1 MRSSLNRTLLALTGL
16 VLLIAGLAVLVGSL
30 DLQRRWGFTLPTWW
44 PFTGPKD
51 VLLTAHDRT
60 RYRGHGWWWPTVL
73 AVLGVLVLV
82 ALWWFLAQFRTHRLR
97 QLRIDSRDGQDAVL
111 RGRALEDVLVTEVE
125 ALNGVDRAGVTL
137 TGKRTAPRAR
147 LTLALAPHA
156 SPDTVVSRLDTD
168 ILRRAGSSAGL
179 DHLPA
184 EARLRAVKHRASRV
198 N

>member
-16 VLLIAGLAVLVGSL
+16 LLLIAGLAVLVGSL
-30 DLQRRWGFTLPTWW
+30 DLQRRWGFTLPHWW
-44 PFTGPKD
+44 PFDGPKD
-51 VLLTAHDRT
+51 VLLTARDRT
-60 RYRGHGWWWPTVL
+60 RYRGDGWWWPTVL
-73 AVLGVLVLV
+73 AVLGVLVLT
-82 ALWWFLAQFRTHRLR
+82 ALWWFLAQFRSHRLR

-111 RGRALEDVLVTEVE
+111 RGRALEDVLVTETE
-125 ALNGVDRAGVTL
+125 ALDGVDRAGAVL
-137 TGKRTAPRAR
+137 TGKRSAPRAR

-156 SPDTVVSRLDTD
+156 APDTVVSRLDTE
-168 ILRRAGSSAGL
+168 ILQRAGGSAGL